1 MTRFKSKAVVEA
13 VAEDKCRH
21 YWLIE
26 TPQGH
31 ISRGVC
37 KLCGVEKDFYNSVR
51 HLLDDVQNARPGGVG

>member
-1 MTRFKSKAVVEA
+1 MRFKIKAVEEA
-13 VAEDKCRH
+13 VAQDKCRH

-26 TPQGH
+26 TPKGP

-51 HLLDDVQNARPGGVG
+51 YLLGDIRNAKPGGGG